1 MPKINIKQIDFL
13 LNEVTSFKKIK
24 LNEVYTIF
32 KISCIDANIT
42 DFYIGMTTN
51 LKNLKNTYR
60 AGCNNPNDECYN
72 SKLCKAIRDN
82 GNWENWKVTI
92 ISTCTF
98 PTDEL
103 NSAKKRLKQVIDDLK
118 PTLNMCTIYTNE
130 EERKEGR
137 RKTSNASFL
146 KNKEAIY
153 KKHNEKIKCHCGG
166 HYTKQQRV
174 RHFKTA
180 THILNDPVYT
190 KHRLENLMAYQHIE
204 YAARKHPQIAE
215 HQIIKCCC
223 GGHYRHRFR
232 EVHLRTNEH
241 LNFVNNAQNV

>member
-13 LNEVTSFKKIK
+13 LNEVTSLKKIK
-24 LNEVYTIF
+24 SISIK
-32 KISCIDANIT
+32 KIA
-42 DFYIGMTTN
+42 YI
-51 LKNLKNTYR
+51 
-60 AGCNNPNDECYN
+60 E
-72 SKLCKAIRDN
+72 
-82 GNWENWKVTI
+82 
-92 ISTCTF
+92 
-98 PTDEL
+98 
-103 NSAKKRLKQVIDDLK
+103 
-118 PTLNMCTIYTNE
+118 
-130 EERKEGR
+130 
-137 RKTSNASFL
+137 

-204 YAARKHPQIAE
+204 YLARKHPQIAE
-215 HQIIKCCC
+215 HQITKCCC

-241 LNFVNNAQNV
+241 LNFVKNAQNV